1 MRTTGTISTK
11 LQKASLGEG
20 YSLNQRNN
28 IIIALIKC
36 VINLNCFL
44 RSPMWP
50 MGLMC
55 GCVVIFYTIV
65 IVTRNSAIVVR
76 LRST

>member
-1 MRTTGTISTK
+1 MRTTGSISTK
-11 LQKASLGEG
+11 LQTKQALGEG
-20 YSLNQRNN
+20 YSLNQH
-28 IIIALIKC
+28 IALIKC

-44 RSPMWP
+44 RSAMWP
-50 MGLMC
+50 MGLMW
-55 GCVVIFYTIV
+55 GCVVIYYTIV